1 MPKKKIPTLAQKN
14 FLTRNSFTVIDK
26 LKKMHVFFIRLILI
40 LTNFKRLFPE
50 VLLDKFLNSLSHYL
64 MRHKA
69 KKTKAGYQERFF

>member
-1 MPKKKIPTLAQKN
+1 
-14 FLTRNSFTVIDK
+14 
-26 LKKMHVFFIRLILI
+26 MHVFFILLILI

-69 KKTKAGYQERFF
+69 KRTKAEKIFLNSLVCKDLSVVTIDLVTTFTGLG